1 MNDLLKLPLSV
12 IFHPAETFRLIK
24 QYREEFTYLPVIML
38 FLAVIIVRTVFIFLV
53 HFPLA
58 QIQPKDANIFL
69 EMVKFYIPLLTWA
82 VSCYAVSSI
91 IGGEAL
97 FKEILTAS
105 AFALMP
111 YIMMAIPLALLSR
124 IMSST
129 GGEQNLFNFLDR
141 VIWIWIVLLLFIS
154 VKTMHNYHF
163 GTALIVCLLSIFG
176 MALIWS
182 LFVLVFALT
191 GNLNAFIRGLI
202 LEIWMTFRYG

>member
-1 MNDLLKLPLSV
+1 MTDLLKLPLSV
-12 IFHPAETFRLIK
+12 LFRPAETFRIIK
-24 QYREEFTYLPVIML
+24 QYRDSFTYLPVFMLL
-38 FLAVIIVRTVFIFLV
+38 FLTILVRVVFIFLV

-58 QIQPKDANIFL
+58 EILPKDANIFL
-69 EMVKFYIPLLTWA
+69 EMIKFFVPLFTWA

-105 AFALMP
+105 AFALVP
-111 YIMMAIPLALLSR
+111 YIVLAIPVALVSRVLS
-124 IMSST
+124 SV
-129 GGEQNLFNFLDR
+129 GGEQNLFNFMNR
-141 VIWIWIVLLLFIS
+141 VIWMWVLLLFFVG
-154 VKTMHNYHF
+154 VKSQHNYHI
-163 GTALIVCLLSIFG
+163 GTTLVVCFLSLFG

-191 GNLNAFIRGLI
+191 GNLTAFVKGLI